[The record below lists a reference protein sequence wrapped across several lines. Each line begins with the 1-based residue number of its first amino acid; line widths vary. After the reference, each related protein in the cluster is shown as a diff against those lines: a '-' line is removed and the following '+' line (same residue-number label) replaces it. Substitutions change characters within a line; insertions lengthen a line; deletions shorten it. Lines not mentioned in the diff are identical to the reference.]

1 MKRPTLLPIALA
13 LATFLLLTLALWP
26 QDTPTATVV
35 VASHDLGAGARL
47 TPADLATVTLPAAQA
62 PTDALADPDALV
74 GQSLAVVRY
83 AGEPITPKHLGPTL
97 VLAPDERGIALTV
110 QADTGLAGLLRPGMT
125 VGLVA
130 TLQDPTAHRL
140 FAKHL
145 LENLRVLYVSP
156 DFQARPAQPL
166 DPAATPVP
174 TAPAAPRLARQ
185 GVIVLAARTQPEPL
199 VFESAQTILH
209 RQLASEEA
217 ADSQTAP
224 EPAPAPPDV
233 RWAVPVELLAAL
245 NAADAAFTL
254 VLSPADAQPFTS
266 PGLELPTLLTQSA
279 QE

>member
-1 MKRPTLLPIALA
+1 MKRTALLPTALA

-26 QDTPTATVV
+26 QEPPTATGV
-35 VASHDLGAGARL
+35 VASWDLGAGAHL
-47 TPADLATVTLPAAQA
+47 SPADLATVTLPAAQA

-110 QADTGLAGLLRPGMT
+110 QADTGLAGLLRPGMS

-130 TLQDPTAHRL
+130 TLQDPTAHQL

-166 DPAATPVP
+166 DPATTPDP
-174 TAPAAPRLARQ
+174 IPPAPPRLARQ
-185 GVIVLAARTQPEPL
+185 GVIVLAAKTQPEPL
-199 VFESAQTILH
+199 VFESAQAILQ
-209 RQLASEEA
+209 RQLAEEEDAQAAEA
-217 ADSQTAP
+217 ASS
-224 EPAPAPPDV
+224 PPDV

-266 PGLELPTLLTQSA
+266 PGLELPTLLTQPT